1 MPLSATPVFPVNG
14 QQGDRARW
22 NARYK
27 GVTPH
32 VRPPEALRRLAEFL
46 PDAGLAIDLAG
57 GTGGGALFMAA
68 RGLPSVVVD
77 VSDVAISQAG
87 QQAARAAAPVSSLRL
102 DIAEATMADL
112 LSDPA
117 LTTLIGDQAVA
128 GSGAEVGAGV
138 GIVTCFHYLQKR
150 LLRSVADG
158 LPPGARFMAA
168 IATTINLER
177 NERPSARF
185 LLKPG
190 ELRRL
195 VAPDGED
202 RLTVLHDEEGW
213 HDGDHHEAELVVE
226 REAG

>member
-1 MPLSATPVFPVNG
+1 MNAP
-14 QQGDRARW
+14 QGDRARW
-22 NARYK
+22 NARYE

-32 VRPPEALRRLAEFL
+32 LHPPAALKRLAEFL

-87 QQAARAAAPVSSLRL
+87 EQAATAGAPVSSLRL
-102 DIAEATMADL
+102 DIAEATMADVL
-112 LSDPA
+112 TDPA
-117 LTTLIGDQAVA
+117 LAALIRDQK
-128 GSGAEVGAGV
+128 GAEGRAELGV

-150 LLRSVADG
+150 LLASVADG

-168 IATTINLER
+168 IATTTNLER

-185 LLKPG
+185 LLEPG

-195 VAPDGED
+195 VAPDGER

-213 HDGDHHEAELVVE
+213 HDDDHHEAELVVE